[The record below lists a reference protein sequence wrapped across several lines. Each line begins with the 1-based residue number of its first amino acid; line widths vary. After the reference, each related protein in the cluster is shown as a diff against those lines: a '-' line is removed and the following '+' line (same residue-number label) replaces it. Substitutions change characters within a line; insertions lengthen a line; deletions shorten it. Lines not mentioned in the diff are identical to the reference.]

1 MSTGR
6 ERVGIVL
13 AGGAG
18 TRLHPVTL
26 AVSKQLLPVHDKPM
40 IYYPLTTLMLAG
52 LRDVL
57 VISTPRDTPR
67 FGELLGDG
75 SQWGMNIR
83 YAVQAAPR
91 GIAEAFLVGADFI
104 DGRAPA
110 LVLGDNVFYGHELS
124 GRVQAAAARRTGA
137 TVFGYRVKDP
147 ERFGVVEVDASG
159 RALTIEEKPKKPR
172 SRNAVTGLYF
182 YDEAVVDIARNL
194 QPSARGELEITDVNR
209 HYLERGRL
217 SVELLGRGMAWLDTG
232 TWESLLEV
240 SLFVQ
245 AIEHRQGQMVACPEE
260 VAWRM
265 RFIDAQHLETLAGDM
280 GKGAYR
286 DYLLELLAEQRR

>member
-1 MSTGR
+1 MSTQR

-52 LRDVL
+52 VRDIL
-57 VISTPRDTPR
+57 IISTPRDTPR

-75 SQWGMNIR
+75 QRWGMNFS

-91 GIAEAFLVGADFI
+91 GIAEAFLVGEEFI
-104 DGRAPA
+104 AGRAPA
-110 LVLGDNVFYGHELS
+110 LVLGDNVFYGSELS
-124 GRVQAAAARRTGA
+124 ERVQSAAARRRGA

-147 ERFGVVEVDASG
+147 ERFGVVEVDSSG
-159 RALTIEEKPKKPR
+159 RALTIEEKPDKPR

-182 YDEAVVDIARNL
+182 YDEDVVDIARAL
-194 QPSARGELEITDVNR
+194 RPSARGELEITDINR
-209 HYLERGRL
+209 HYLERGDL
-217 SVELLGRGMAWLDTG
+217 AVELLGRGMAWLDTG
-232 TWESLLEV
+232 TWESLLDA

-245 AIEHRQGQMVACPEE
+245 AIEHRQGLKVACPEE

-265 RFIDAQHLETLAGDM
+265 GFIDDQQLETLAGEL
-280 GKGAYR
+280 GRG
-286 DYLLELLAEQRR
+286 DYGNYLFELLTERGA